1 MQLDCTARDMVPS
14 SDSRSFEGCTAV
26 SDPGT
31 AVVIGRSSGDC
42 MSAAIDAGS
51 HAKTQTKLREERLRC
66 CSDIRPVAAGL
77 SHHIA
82 AGRMLT
88 DSGIAA
94 AVAEVEAAAAKA
106 PADLGI
112 LHSGLAGIAHMG
124 LGSDW
129 KKVAGSF
136 RPGSKTW
143 CREGGCGRPSRGR
156 FK

>member
-1 MQLDCTARDMVPS
+1 MQLDCTGRDMAPNS
-14 SDSRSFEGCTAV
+14 GSHSFEGCTAV
-26 SDPGT
+26 SDPGS
-31 AVVIGRSSGDC
+31 AAVIGYSSGDC
-42 MSAAIDAGS
+42 MSAATGVGS
-51 HAKTQTKLREERLRC
+51 HAKTQTRSREERLRC
-66 CSDIRPVAAGL
+66 CSGIRPVTAVL

-94 AVAEVEAAAAKA
+94 AAEVEVAAAEALA
-106 PADLGI
+106 GLGI
-112 LHSGLAGIAHMG
+112 LHSGLARIAHMG

-143 CREGGCGRPSRGR
+143 CREGGCNRPGRGR